1 MSGNHVAI
9 GPSILSADF
18 RRLGEQVAAV
28 EAAGADFIHVDVMD
42 GVFVPNISVGFPI
55 VEAVRA
61 ATELPIDVHLMIV
74 EPARWIERFAAAGA
88 DTITVHVEAHPNLYR
103 TLRSIEEAGA
113 TPSVTLNPGTPV
125 VMLEPV
131 LPIVR
136 QVLIMSVNPGFGG
149 QTFIPASLERIRR
162 VRELLDA
169 ANPTCRLEV
178 DGGIKIGNAGKVV
191 AAGADTLVAGS
202 AIYAPDVDIA
212 SAMRALRA
220 EVASGTGETQE
231 RSATYAPRRKG
242 VSDGMVPDPHDLSRP
257 HLPVRRTADPGDA
270 RQAGRTR
277 RRRGRDLGDQR
288 PEGHSGHDHVR
299 AICRQAPA
307 RRRRRTPR

>member
-1 MSGNHVAI
+1 
-9 GPSILSADF
+9 LSADF
-18 RRLGEQVAAV
+18 RSLGEQVAAV

-42 GVFVPNISVGFPI
+42 GVFVPNISVGFPV

-61 ATELPIDVHLMIV
+61 TTNLPIDVHLMIV
-74 EPARWIERFAAAGA
+74 EPGRWIERFAAAGA
-88 DTITVHVEAHPNLYR
+88 DTITVHVEVDPNLYR
-103 TLRSIEEAGA
+103 TLRAIEEAGA

-162 VRELLDA
+162 VREMLDA
-169 ANPTCRLEV
+169 VNPACRLEV
-178 DGGIKIGNAGKVV
+178 DGGIKVSNARSVV

-202 AIYAPDVDIA
+202 AIYAPDIHIA

-220 EVASGTGETQE
+220 EVEPAPETREKPRASQ
-231 RSATYAPRRKG
+231 
-242 VSDGMVPDPHDLSRP
+242 
-257 HLPVRRTADPGDA
+257 
-270 RQAGRTR
+270 
-277 RRRGRDLGDQR
+277 
-288 PEGHSGHDHVR
+288 
-299 AICRQAPA
+299 
-307 RRRRRTPR
+307 